1 MTTPKSIDY
10 NGIQINSQDTFTN
23 IVATAISTLEGVK
36 LNYDLNTTPKS
47 FTINNNGFTLAPNT
61 SSFDLVCKLQ
71 QLLASV
77 IVPPNATTLA
87 ITDRIQLQNG
97 TDNAYIHNTGG
108 NLIINDVGG
117 HSVVFNQVPSSFA
130 GVSGNNDITKK
141 SYVDANYASK
151 TRVVDFNT
159 STTNYVLW
167 GAGAGSTA
175 NQLYTGTTIGDNA
188 WNYNPNNGGMGQQK
202 LYFVGG
208 SNTRCVIGATA
219 SGSVMARTGANSV
232 FIGDNV
238 ANTGDIASPQPQ
250 QCAIIGYNS
259 GTNNLP
265 TATIAIGNN
274 SAVNFSNP
282 GGLATTASLNTISL
296 GYGTNQTNPTARSIS
311 IGYEAGKY
319 RAGPQTNNALHSE
332 VLIGYQAG
340 WTGEGLNTFS
350 ASIGYKAN
358 YRGRPAS
365 SVVINATGNELNAVQ
380 QSTYIAPLKTYPG
393 ITGSTGQLFYDFD
406 GSFTGVTGQ
415 IFYSSI

>member
-1 MTTPKSIDY
+1 MTTTPNSIDY

-23 IVATAISTLEGVK
+23 IVATAINALEGVK

-47 FTINNNGFTLAPNT
+47 FTINTNGFTLASNT

-71 QLLASV
+71 QLLQAV
-77 IVPPNATTLA
+77 IVPPNSTTLA
-87 ITDRIQLQNG
+87 IADRLQLQNG
-97 TDNAYIHNTGG
+97 ADNVFIHNTGG
-108 NLIINDVGG
+108 NLIINDPGG
-117 HSVVFNQVPSSFA
+117 RAVFNQVPSSFA

-151 TRVVDFNT
+151 TRVVDLNT
-159 STTNYVLW
+159 NSTNYVLW
-167 GAGAGSTA
+167 GAGAGNTA
-175 NQLYTGTTIGDNA
+175 NQLFTGTTIGDNA
-188 WNYNPNNGGMGQQK
+188 WNYNPNNGGMGQQR
-202 LYFVGG
+202 LYFVG
-208 SNTRCVIGATA
+208 SANTRCVIGATA
-219 SGSVMARTGANSV
+219 SGSSMARTGASSV
-232 FIGDNV
+232 FIGNNV
-238 ANTGDIASPQPQ
+238 ANTGDVGSLQPQ
-250 QCAIIGYNS
+250 QCVVIGYNS
-259 GTNNLP
+259 ATNAVP

-296 GYGTNQTNPTARSIS
+296 GYGANQTNVTSRSVG
-311 IGYEAGKY
+311 IGFEAGKY

-358 YRGRPAS
+358 YRGRPLS
-365 SVVINATGNELNAVQ
+365 SVVINATGNELNADQ
-380 QSTYIAPLKTYPG
+380 QGTFIAPINTFAG

-406 GSFTGVTGQ
+406 ARYTGTTGQ